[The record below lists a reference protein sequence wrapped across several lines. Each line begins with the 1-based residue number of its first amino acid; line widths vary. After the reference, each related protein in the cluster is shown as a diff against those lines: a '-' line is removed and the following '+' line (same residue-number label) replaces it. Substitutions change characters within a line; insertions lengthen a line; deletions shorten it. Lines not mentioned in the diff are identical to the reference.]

1 MPTTNPLEL
10 PEVLFRVGYFLLLWV
25 CRTDPLRGN
34 LLTLFDPTTFRSC
47 LLVSKLWYQTLLPIL
62 WCAYYSYNMTNI
74 PSSVISKNSPHFR
87 IFSSACD
94 HLGPKGSHMTL
105 AEQRRLVMANKDLR
119 DLYWYGPNKI
129 ELLEPEDFVRLRSLA
144 VLTILHW
151 DGSGGRVST
160 ILRAV
165 AGTLRELN
173 MHIVNGIQ
181 FSDVS
186 APSLQGIDDDVVGN
200 GRGDQVQ
207 NHPGPLVLPFLETFT
222 MHHHHGSPGV
232 IELLDCCPNLKSLQI
247 ISNLSEGFRRIYGPR
262 VKDGRLE
269 VLEIEV
275 MSLNEDLASVIML
288 HAGTLKSLGIK
299 TIRRVWSIGG
309 VGGGGGGGGGGSESV
324 DLGAMLWL
332 LVECTKLERF
342 SLDTHIDI
350 SFQSW
355 GFTGLEQLAIKF
367 RVYTDN
373 QTRSV
378 QLKEEEQEDIE
389 SGPFISSEVSF
400 MGWYL
405 LSQTTEYLGQVAIN
419 VDKDTLSKVFA
430 LVQGMENLET
440 LTWDNIAIY
449 RMVRKK
455 GTRPFMADITFGDSG
470 G

>member
-25 CRTDPLRGN
+25 CRTDPFRGN

-94 HLGPKGSHMTL
+94 HLGPHMTL

-151 DGSGGRVST
+151 DGSGGRVGT

-181 FSDVS
+181 FSDYTQT
-186 APSLQGIDDDVVGN
+186 LIRD
-200 GRGDQVQ
+200 
-207 NHPGPLVLPFLETFT
+207 
-222 MHHHHGSPGV
+222 
-232 IELLDCCPNLKSLQI
+232 
-247 ISNLSEGFRRIYGPR
+247 GPR

-275 MSLNEDLASVIML
+275 MSLNKDLASVIML
-288 HAGTLKSLGIK
+288 HAGTLRI
-299 TIRRVWSIGG
+299 WSIGG
-309 VGGGGGGGGGGSESV
+309 VGGGGGGSESV

-350 SFQSW
+350 SFQVLIDTLTGKSW

-367 RVYTDN
+367 RGYTDN